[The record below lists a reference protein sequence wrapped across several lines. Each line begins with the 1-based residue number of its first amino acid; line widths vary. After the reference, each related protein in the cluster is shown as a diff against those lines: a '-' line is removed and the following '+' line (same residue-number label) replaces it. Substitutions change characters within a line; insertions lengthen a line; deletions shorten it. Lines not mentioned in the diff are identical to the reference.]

1 MKSKVNVVLNNNAE
15 DFFKQVALDHVNQ
28 NGLDLTCPNCNK
40 EIHISFSG
48 DTCKFCG
55 LTIRYGT
62 EPNE

>member
-1 MKSKVNVVLNNNAE
+1 MNNNIKVVLNDNDE
-15 DFFKQVALDHVNQ
+15 FFKQVALDHVNK
-28 NGLDLTCPNCNK
+28 NGLDLVCPNCKK

-62 EPNE
+62 DPHE